1 MFPDSYDPQSDVFIS
16 ITFLWEL
23 QYISFDTESVF
34 VRVIPRS
41 DRTKTYN
48 VEQRIEHGFS
58 FWLVIK
64 LWQWFCWSRLY
75 LRNTRDQLPSIN
87 CRPCQHLQ
95 SECCVFWGIQLCIHI
110 CNIWLAL
117 HGFRKKKNWTFFR
130 VILLFVC
137 LWCCDVCWCSLQQI
151 IRINF
156 HMTRVVLVEW
166 RSMNNS
172 WYTALMERVEPSW
185 TSKQQLT

>member
-1 MFPDSYDPQSDVFIS
+1 M
-16 ITFLWEL
+16 
-23 QYISFDTESVF
+23 
-34 VRVIPRS
+34 
-41 DRTKTYN
+41 
-48 VEQRIEHGFS
+48 
-58 FWLVIK
+58 
-64 LWQWFCWSRLY
+64 
-75 LRNTRDQLPSIN
+75 PSIN

-185 TSKQQLT
+185 TSKQQLTQSWGLQMPLHMYHVKLRYQKHFYSLLSCSLSRSNRCCVFTSNQETVTGKMGQNEEKQKLLAFDEQLIRQ